1 MKIKTA
7 VCDDEKIALQAICGA
22 IKKIFEGDGIISE
35 TTAFS
40 SLGALEAATNRESFD
55 LIMLDIDM
63 KEKQTGLDFAVKLRK
78 SGVSAEIIFVS
89 NREDKVFESFDVQP
103 LAFVRKSKFISDF
116 SRCLPILK
124 EKLSLKGGEEY
135 ITLTSGGRIEK
146 IPLNK
151 IAFVEGN
158 LKNQIYSVVGG
169 EKFVS
174 KKTMKETEEFLSD
187 KGFCRIH
194 SGYIVNLAFVSVINN
209 KEVVLTDGTI
219 LPVARSRIIPARKAY
234 LEWLKFNEIKG
245 L

>member
-22 IKKIFEGDGIISE
+22 IRKIFEGDGIVSE

-40 SLGALEAATNRESFD
+40 SLVELGSVMDRESFD

-63 KEKQTGLDFAVKLRK
+63 KEKENGLSFTAKLRK
-78 SGVSAEIIFVS
+78 NGVTAEIIFVS

-103 LAFVRKSKFISDF
+103 LAFVRKSKFICDF

-124 EKLSLKGGEEY
+124 EKLSFKSGGEY

-146 IPLNK
+146 ILLNK
-151 IAFVEGN
+151 IVFVEGN

-169 EKFVS
+169 KKFVA
-174 KKTMKETEEFLSD
+174 KKTMRETEDFLSD

-209 KEVVLTDGTI
+209 KEVVLTDGTT

-234 LEWLKFNEIKG
+234 LEWLKMSEIKG